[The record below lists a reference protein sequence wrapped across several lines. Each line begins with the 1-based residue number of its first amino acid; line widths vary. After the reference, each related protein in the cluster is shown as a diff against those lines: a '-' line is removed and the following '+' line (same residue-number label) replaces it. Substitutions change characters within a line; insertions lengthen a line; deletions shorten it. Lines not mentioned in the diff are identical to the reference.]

1 MSGLI
6 NGVGSRSGVIGSTE
20 IPGGYEEGIWT
31 VTAEDFGAGATFT
44 LDSSF
49 NTGSYVKIG
58 NLVTVQG
65 VIKFDTP
72 SGTGT
77 GNLVIYLPF
86 TSKTGL
92 TDASDDTNLTL
103 GGFDEAW
110 DAWTGKTPYAILGAG
125 TNYFIMRASDGATQ
139 EAYMASFV
147 NNDSLLSFSGSYR
160 V

>member
-1 MSGLI
+1 MSGII
-6 NGVGSRSGVIGSTE
+6 NSAGSRSGVIGTTE
-20 IPGGYEEGIWT
+20 LDYEEGIWT
-31 VTAEDFGAGATFT
+31 VTAVDEGGGATFT
-44 LDSSF
+44 LDSSY

-72 SGTGT
+72 SDTGT
-77 GNLVIYLPF
+77 GNLEIYLPF

-92 TDASDDTNLTL
+92 TDASDDSNLCL
-103 GGFDEAW
+103 GGFDEDW
-110 DAWTGKTPYAILGAG
+110 DAWTGKTPYAILNAG

-139 EAYMASFV
+139 AGSGYMSSYV